1 MNRKRRRTAAKA
13 RRGAT
18 PAPARASVEAG
29 DTLRK
34 AQALHESGR
43 FEDAAALYER
53 ILGRDPRR
61 SDVFHRIGGDAV
73 DKGAYGA
80 GAALIR
86 KAIEANP
93 AVAAQSDDEPPE
105 PGPISRFLGEI
116 KHILTGDDPAN
127 LPPPE
132 ERAELI
138 TGFIGLWMLP
148 DEVHIVT
155 IAVRDSHRRQ
165 GIGEMLLIAALDL
178 AREKTQA
185 LVTLEV
191 RVSND
196 AAIRLYEKYGFEQ
209 VGRRPRY
216 YSDNHDDAYILTAN
230 SVTTSDYAERL
241 ATLREE
247 HRARYGEFDVLGAG

>member
-1 MNRKRRRTAAKA
+1 MPVPGGYPVWAMKIATRFLVRRMSLSDIPQVLEVERQSFPSMWPPTAFRRELQQNRLAHYI
-13 RRGAT
+13 
-18 PAPARASVEAG
+18 V
-29 DTLRK
+29 
-34 AQALHESGR
+34 
-43 FEDAAALYER
+43 
-53 ILGRDPRR
+53 
-61 SDVFHRIGGDAV
+61 IG
-73 DKGAYGA
+73 
-80 GAALIR
+80 
-86 KAIEANP
+86 EANP
-93 AVAAQSDDEPPE
+93 AVAAAQSGDGSPE

-138 TGFIGLWMLP
+138 TGFIGVWLLP

-178 AREKTQA
+178 AREGTQP

-209 VGRRPRY
+209 AGLRPRY

-230 SVTTSDYAERL
+230 GVTAGGYTERL

-247 HRARYGEFDVLGAG
+247 HRARYGEFDVLSAGYHD